1 MAEWQGAS
9 GAVGTSVERV
19 VRAVTGRQPY
29 RLDVPGTQS
38 AQALSVV
45 SFEAIERLGEPYR
58 ITIEL
63 THPDELV
70 RADYLGKD
78 ATFSI
83 DSDDG
88 REPRKFSGCITGF
101 SKLKATADFTA
112 YQIVVEA
119 HVARLRIV
127 RNTRIFQHKTGPEI
141 IEAILRR
148 HGFKGHQFRFKLR
161 RETYR
166 THAFRFQYNCS
177 DWDYIKILM
186 QREGL
191 FCYWTQGEFGDEI
204 VWADDIDFY
213 LYTPDRT
220 VPHRET
226 AGLESS
232 GVEAISSLQTH
243 AQVVAQSVRVADYNP
258 DAAWERI
265 DGEANI
271 ARKDTTT
278 FGQPYIWGTH
288 HLDQAEAK
296 WEAQLQHEAEIAW
309 QLIYEGQG
317 NVRDLCP
324 AQILRIDKPE
334 PDAPNGM
341 VAIEVIHHGA
351 RDRAYSNTFKA
362 IPSDRRFRLRIER
375 DTWPKVAGTLTA
387 RVTSPSNSTYKYA
400 YLNAAGRYVVR
411 FEFDQEGWDSGAECV
426 PLRMAKALAGKN
438 QTGLHLPALPGDEA
452 VIACRD
458 GDPDKP
464 EIVGFHHNSIHRD
477 LITSEDR
484 WLSRNRLTT
493 QSRNLLELD
502 DWEGEEYVTLRTEH
516 SGKSQLTLGHINDG
530 RWEKRGE
537 GFELR
542 TSGWGAIRGGK
553 GLFISADDQPNASGQ
568 QLEMQKAQ
576 SLLQQA
582 LQISESLA
590 ATANAAQAIAAD
602 YARQKALL
610 DDTLDQL
617 KRAGMLFSAPAGMA
631 LVSGTDLQLT
641 ANENLIAT
649 AGGHAD
655 VSVLKRLTVAA
666 GERISM
672 LAQKLGVKI
681 FAAKGKVEIQAQSDE
696 MRLLADQNVTVT
708 SANGRV
714 VIEAKE
720 ELLLK
725 CGGSYLRMSATGIED
740 GTRGERVIK
749 SNGFGRQG
757 PASMKDPEPLRNQL
771 PPLPMFLDTKSS
783 PASRAAILVGM
794 PYQLFV
800 DGTPV
805 KQGVMDASGYIPVE
819 HREGTQSY
827 RVELANGVTY
837 NIPVSDEFQGDPGN
851 GLLANQ
857 GFHFHEE
864 GAQGTGVDRAVHRQ
878 TYQRLL
884 DNNEEQA

>member
-1 MAEWQGAS
+1 MAEWQGES
-9 GAVGTSVERV
+9 GAVGTSAERV
-19 VRAVTGRQPY
+19 ARAVTGPY
-29 RLDVPGTQS
+29 HLDVPGTDS

-63 THPDELV
+63 THPDELA

-78 ATFSI
+78 AAFSI
-83 DSDDG
+83 DSDEG

-101 SKLKATADFTA
+101 SKLKATEDFTA
-112 YQIVVEA
+112 YQVVVEA

-127 RNTRIFQHKTGPEI
+127 RNTRIFQHKTSPEI
-141 IEAILRR
+141 IETILRR

-161 RETYR
+161 RESYR

-191 FCYWTQGEFGDEI
+191 YCYWVQGEFGDEI

-213 LYTPDRT
+213 IYTPDRT
-220 VPHRET
+220 VPFRET

-232 GVEAISSLQTH
+232 GVEAISRLQTH
-243 AQVVAQSVRVADYNP
+243 AKVVAQSVRVADYNP

-271 ARKDTTT
+271 ASKDKTT
-278 FGQPYIWGTH
+278 FGQPYVWGTH

-296 WEAQLQHEAEIAW
+296 WEAQLHHEAEIAW

-341 VAIEVIHHGA
+341 VAIEVIHRGA
-351 RDRAYSNTFKA
+351 RDQAYSNTFKA

-400 YLNAAGRYVVR
+400 YLDVAGRYVVR

-452 VIACRD
+452 VISCRD

-464 EIVGFHHNSIHRD
+464 EIVAFHHSSIHRD

-484 WLSRNRLTT
+484 WLSRNRLYT

-542 TSGWGAIRGGK
+542 TSGWGAIRSGK
-553 GLFISADDQPNASGQ
+553 GLLVSTDDRPEAKGKQLDMGEAMSRLAD
-568 QLEMQKAQ
+568 AQ
-576 SLLQQA
+576 SRIEGLAQA
-582 LQISESLA
+582 ARIAQAEA
-590 ATANAAQAIAAD
+590 ADANAMRDVMQQQI
-602 YARQKALL
+602 K
-610 DDTLDQL
+610 
-617 KRAGMLFSAPAGMA
+617 
-631 LVSGTDLQLT
+631 DLQRAVMVLSSSASVAVVTPDSMIHSVGTNLT
-641 ANENLIAT
+641 MT
-649 AGGHAD
+649 AGGNAD
-655 VSVLKRLTVAA
+655 IGVLRKFTVAA
-666 GERISM
+666 GDMVS
-672 LAQKLGVKI
+672 LFAQKMGMKL
-681 FAAKGKVEIQAQSDE
+681 FANKGKVQIQAQHDE
-696 MRLLADQNVTVT
+696 MELTAQQNMTVT
-708 SANGRV
+708 SADGHVIVQSGKSVTLTDGGGAYIKLENGN
-714 VIEAKE
+714 IT
-720 ELLLK
+720 L
-725 CGGSYLRMSATGIED
+725 GSPGQVTIKMTGFKWDGPDSISGKLPAFSTCNASQASAAA
-740 GTRGERVIK
+740 RGENSV
-749 SNGFGRQG
+749 
-757 PASMKDPEPLRNQL
+757 A
-771 PPLPMFLDTKSS
+771 
-783 PASRAAILVGM
+783 
-794 PYQLFV
+794 
-800 DGTPV
+800 
-805 KQGVMDASGYIPVE
+805 
-819 HREGTQSY
+819 
-827 RVELANGVTY
+827 LA
-837 NIPVSDEFQGDPGN
+837 
-851 GLLANQ
+851 
-857 GFHFHEE
+857 
-864 GAQGTGVDRAVHRQ
+864 
-878 TYQRLL
+878 
-884 DNNEEQA
+884 

>member
-19 VRAVTGRQPY
+19 VRALAGRQPY
-29 RLDVPGTQS
+29 HLDVPGTES

-83 DSDDG
+83 DSNDG

-127 RNTRIFQHKTGPEI
+127 RNTRVFQHKTGPEI

-161 RETYR
+161 RESYR

-191 FCYWTQGEFGDEI
+191 YCYWIQGEFGDEI

-220 VPHRET
+220 VPYRET

-288 HLDQAEAK
+288 HLDPAEAK

-341 VAIEVIHHGA
+341 VAIEVIHRGA
-351 RDRAYSNTFKA
+351 RDQAYSNTFKA
-362 IPSDRRFRLRIER
+362 IPSDRRFRLKIER

-400 YLNAAGRYVVR
+400 YLNTAGRYVVR

-426 PLRMAKALAGKN
+426 PLRMAKAFAGKN

-452 VIACRD
+452 VISCRD

-464 EIVGFHHNSIHRD
+464 EIVAFHHNSIHRD

-553 GLFISADDQPNASGQ
+553 GLFISADDQPKANGKQLDMTAALSQLQVALAQAEGLAS
-568 QLEMQKAQ
+568 MAR
-576 SLLQQA
+576 
-582 LQISESLA
+582 I
-590 ATANAAQAIAAD
+590 ANAEIADLKAENQWLKDSVTELKQAVMV
-602 YARQKALL
+602 L
-610 DDTLDQL
+610 
-617 KRAGMLFSAPAGMA
+617 SAPAG
-631 LVSGTDLQLT
+631 
-641 ANENLIAT
+641 IAMVT
-649 AGGHAD
+649 PD
-655 VSVLKRLTVAA
+655 RMSVAA
-666 GERISM
+666 GKDINVSTMAGVNIST
-672 LAQKLGVKI
+672 LKNITQAASGALSLFANKLGIKL
-681 FAAKGKVEIQAQSDE
+681 FAARGKVQIQAQSDAME
-696 MRLLADQNVTVT
+696 LVAQKNLQIASADGTVTVNA
-708 SANGRV
+708 ANG
-714 VIEAKE
+714 VI
-720 ELLLK
+720 LSG
-725 CGGSYLRMSATGIED
+725 GGSAYIKVLGDSVEIGGAGNLIVKVPKIQKLGAGALSLPVPKFNQGSITNDERFILSDGITGRPIAN
-740 GTRGERVIK
+740 R
-749 SNGFGRQG
+749 
-757 PASMKDPEPLRNQL
+757 
-771 PPLPMFLDTKSS
+771 
-783 PASRAAILVGM
+783 
-794 PYQLFV
+794 PYKIQ
-800 DGTPV
+800 
-805 KQGVMDASGYIPVE
+805 
-819 HREGTQSY
+819 
-827 RVELANGVTY
+827 LANGQLV
-837 NIPVSDEFQGDPGN
+837 
-851 GLLANQ
+851 
-857 GFHFHEE
+857 E
-864 GAQGTGVDRAVHRQ
+864 GITNDIGETSISQQDVAQGLKLLLQNHR
-878 TYQRLL
+878 
-884 DNNEEQA
+884 EV

>member
-9 GAVGTSVERV
+9 GAIGTNVERV
-19 VRAVTGRQPY
+19 ARALTGRQPY
-29 RLDVPGTQS
+29 HLDVPGTES

-83 DSDDG
+83 DSNDG

-161 RETYR
+161 RESYR
-166 THAFRFQYNCS
+166 THALRFQYNCS

-191 FCYWTQGEFGDEI
+191 YCYWVQGEFGDEI

-213 LYTPDRT
+213 IYTPDRT
-220 VPHRET
+220 VPYRET

-243 AQVVAQSVRVADYNP
+243 AQVVAQSVRVAGYNP

-288 HLDQAEAK
+288 HLDPAEAK

-341 VAIEVIHHGA
+341 VAIEVIHRGA
-351 RDRAYSNTFKA
+351 RDQAYSNTFKA
-362 IPSDRRFRLRIER
+362 IPSDRRFRLKIER

-400 YLNAAGRYVVR
+400 YLNTAGRYVVR

-452 VIACRD
+452 VISCRD

-464 EIVGFHHNSIHRD
+464 EIVAFHHNSIHRD

-553 GLFISADDQPNASGQ
+553 GLFISADDQPKANGKQLDMQEAVA
-568 QLEMQKAQ
+568 QLEGALRIAKA
-576 SLLQQA
+576 
-582 LQISESLA
+582 LA
-590 ATANAAQAIAAD
+590 SSANAAKASPAD
-602 YARQKALL
+602 T
-610 DDTLDQL
+610 DTQQSANAQL
-617 KRAGMLFSAPAGMA
+617 KNLQAPGLLASAPASVGI
-631 LVSGTDLQLT
+631 VSGNSVQVAARDNIT
-641 ANENLIAT
+641 AV
-649 AGGHAD
+649 AGQNAD
-655 VSVLKRLTVAA
+655 ISVIKRFTVAA
-666 GERISM
+666 GEVVSM
-672 LAQKLGVKI
+672 FAQKLGIKL
-681 FAAKGKVEIQAQSDE
+681 FAGKGPIEIQAQSDA
-696 MRLLADQNVTVT
+696 MSLASDKDLTVT
-708 SANGRV
+708 SVNGAVRIAAKSELILESGGAFV
-714 VIEAKE
+714 RIADGNVTIGGPGDLILKVISMQK
-720 ELLLK
+720 
-725 CGGSYLRMSATGIED
+725 
-740 GTRGERVIK
+740 
-749 SNGFGRQG
+749 QG
-757 PASMKDPEPLRNQL
+757 ASTLSDAMQ
-771 PPLPMFLDTKSS
+771 PLPKPPGLYDEQFTLLDEHSGEAL
-783 PASRAAILVGM
+783 PFH
-794 PYQLFV
+794 PYQIETV
-800 DGTPV
+800 DG
-805 KQGVMDASGYIPVE
+805 IVE
-819 HREGTQSY
+819 
-827 RVELANGVTY
+827 GVTDALGRTVRIY
-837 NIPVSDEFQGDPGN
+837 ADK
-851 GLLANQ
+851 
-857 GFHFHEE
+857 
-864 GAQGTGVDRAVHRQ
+864 AQPLKIFKG
-878 TYQRLL
+878 
-884 DNNEEQA
+884 